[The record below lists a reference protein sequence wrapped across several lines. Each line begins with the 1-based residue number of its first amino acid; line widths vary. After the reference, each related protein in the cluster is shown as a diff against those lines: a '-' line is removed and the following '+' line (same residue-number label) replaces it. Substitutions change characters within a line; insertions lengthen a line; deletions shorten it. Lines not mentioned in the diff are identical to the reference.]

1 VDNSARLGTVT
12 VSSPLPTQVES
23 DSGNQTRTIM
33 PSHDDDRYEN
43 ALDDVIAQ
51 CGGDTRGA
59 LMALLA
65 ANEFLEAQLND
76 LHAAIE
82 TGEVPLRFEKVPANL
97 LN

>member
-1 VDNSARLGTVT
+1 
-12 VSSPLPTQVES
+12 
-23 DSGNQTRTIM
+23 M
-33 PSHDDDRYEN
+33 PFAKPHDDRYEN

-65 ANEFLEAQLND
+65 ANEFLEAQLNN

-82 TGEVPLRFEKVPANL
+82 TGEVPLRSQAIPRNQ

>member
-1 VDNSARLGTVT
+1 MTLVKR
-12 VSSPLPTQVES
+12 
-23 DSGNQTRTIM
+23 
-33 PSHDDDRYEN
+33 HDDRYEN

-65 ANEFLEAQLND
+65 ANEYLEAQLQN

-82 TGEVPLRFEKVPANL
+82 TGEVPLRSERIPRHL

>member
-1 VDNSARLGTVT
+1 MSLAK
-12 VSSPLPTQVES
+12 P
-23 DSGNQTRTIM
+23 
-33 PSHDDDRYEN
+33 HDDRYEN

-65 ANEFLEAQLND
+65 ANEYLEAQLND

-82 TGEVPLRFEKVPANL
+82 NGEVPLRSEKVPRNL

>member
-1 VDNSARLGTVT
+1 MTFVKPCN
-12 VSSPLPTQVES
+12 
-23 DSGNQTRTIM
+23 
-33 PSHDDDRYEN
+33 DRYEN

-59 LMALLA
+59 LMALLV
-65 ANEFLEAQLND
+65 ANEYLEAQLNT

-82 TGEVPLRFEKVPANL
+82 SGEVPFRAESVPPNL

>member
-1 VDNSARLGTVT
+1 MTDFKH
-12 VSSPLPTQVES
+12 
-23 DSGNQTRTIM
+23 
-33 PSHDDDRYEN
+33 HDKRYES
-43 ALDDVIAQ
+43 ALDDVIAK

-65 ANEFLEAQLND
+65 ANEYLEAQLNH

-82 TGEVPLRFEKVPANL
+82 TGMVPLRDEKVPPHL

>member
-1 VDNSARLGTVT
+1 MTLFK
-12 VSSPLPTQVES
+12 P
-23 DSGNQTRTIM
+23 
-33 PSHDDDRYEN
+33 HDDRYEN

-65 ANEFLEAQLND
+65 ANEFLEAELN
-76 LHAAIE
+76 LLQAAIE
-82 TGEVPLRFEKVPANL
+82 NGVVPRPAERVPPHL

>member
-1 VDNSARLGTVT
+1 
-12 VSSPLPTQVES
+12 
-23 DSGNQTRTIM
+23 M
-33 PSHDDDRYEN
+33 PFAKPQDDRYEN

-65 ANEFLEAQLND
+65 ANEYLEAQLNT

-82 TGEVPLRFEKVPANL
+82 NGEVPLRSEKVPRNL

>member
-1 VDNSARLGTVT
+1 
-12 VSSPLPTQVES
+12 
-23 DSGNQTRTIM
+23 M
-33 PSHDDDRYEN
+33 PFAKPQDDRYEN
-43 ALDDVIAQ
+43 ALDDVIEQ

-65 ANEFLEAQLND
+65 ANEYLEAQLNT

-82 TGEVPLRFEKVPANL
+82 NGEVPLRSEKVPRNL

>member
-1 VDNSARLGTVT
+1 MTFAK
-12 VSSPLPTQVES
+12 P
-23 DSGNQTRTIM
+23 
-33 PSHDDDRYEN
+33 HDDRYEN

-65 ANEFLEAQLND
+65 ANEYLEAQLND
-76 LHAAIE
+76 LQAAIE
-82 TGEVPLRFEKVPANL
+82 SGEVPLRSAKVPRNL

>member
-1 VDNSARLGTVT
+1 MTSRKR
-12 VSSPLPTQVES
+12 QV
-23 DSGNQTRTIM
+23 
-33 PSHDDDRYEN
+33 DRYEI

-59 LMALLA
+59 LKALLA
-65 ANEFLEAQLND
+65 ANEYLEAELNS

-82 TGEVPLRFEKVPANL
+82 TGEVPFRRTTLSRML

>member
-1 VDNSARLGTVT
+1 MTYFK
-12 VSSPLPTQVES
+12 P
-23 DSGNQTRTIM
+23 
-33 PSHDDDRYEN
+33 HDDRYEN

-65 ANEFLEAQLND
+65 ANEYLEAELNQ

-82 TGEVPLRFEKVPANL
+82 TGAVPLRSEKVPPNL

>member
-1 VDNSARLGTVT
+1 MTLVKR
-12 VSSPLPTQVES
+12 
-23 DSGNQTRTIM
+23 
-33 PSHDDDRYEN
+33 HDDRYEN

-65 ANEFLEAQLND
+65 ANEYLEAQLQN

-82 TGEVPLRFEKVPANL
+82 TGEVPLRSERIPLHL

>member
-1 VDNSARLGTVT
+1 M
-12 VSSPLPTQVES
+12 
-23 DSGNQTRTIM
+23 RTIM
-33 PSHDDDRYEN
+33 TFAKPQDDRYEN

-65 ANEFLEAQLND
+65 ANEYLEAQLND
-76 LHAAIE
+76 LQAAIE
-82 TGEVPLRFEKVPANL
+82 TGEVPLRSQKVPRNQ

>member
-1 VDNSARLGTVT
+1 MTFAKPR
-12 VSSPLPTQVES
+12 
-23 DSGNQTRTIM
+23 
-33 PSHDDDRYEN
+33 DDRYEN

-65 ANEFLEAQLND
+65 ANEYLEAQLND
-76 LHAAIE
+76 LQAAIE
-82 TGEVPLRFEKVPANL
+82 SGEVPLRSQKVPRNL

>member
-1 VDNSARLGTVT
+1 M
-12 VSSPLPTQVES
+12 
-23 DSGNQTRTIM
+23 IM
-33 PSHDDDRYEN
+33 SYAKQHDDRYEN

-65 ANEFLEAQLND
+65 ANEYLEAQLND
-76 LHAAIE
+76 LQAAIE
-82 TGEVPLRFEKVPANL
+82 NGGVPVRAEKVPRNL

>member
-1 VDNSARLGTVT
+1 MTDFKQQG
-12 VSSPLPTQVES
+12 
-23 DSGNQTRTIM
+23 D
-33 PSHDDDRYEN
+33 HYEN
-43 ALDDVIAQ
+43 ALDDVIAK

-65 ANEFLEAQLND
+65 ANEYLEAQLNH

-82 TGEVPLRFEKVPANL
+82 NGVVPLRSEKVPPHL